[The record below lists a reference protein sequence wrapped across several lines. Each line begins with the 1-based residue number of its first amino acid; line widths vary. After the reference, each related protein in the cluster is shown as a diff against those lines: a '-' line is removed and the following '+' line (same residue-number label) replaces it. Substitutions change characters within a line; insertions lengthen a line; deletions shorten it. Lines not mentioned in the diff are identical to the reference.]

1 MGIGLKLITGKKG
14 IMPDF
19 FDLIFMV
26 LILFF
31 ALFFIQ
37 LVLNSEVEAKTEI
50 SLENLDQF
58 NSEQQFLY
66 YLNYPVLIGERE
78 IKMKDLILLA
88 VNTNQ
93 EELFEE
99 KTEAYFREKKAEG
112 SVAVYNTEEFRQEKA
127 SLFSFSNVVF
137 GSGKKSS
144 LELPNLENKQIPSL
158 TVVFSREK

>member
-1 MGIGLKLITGKKG
+1 MKIKLMAIKGKKG

-37 LVLNSEVEAKTEI
+37 LVLNSEVEAKTEV
-50 SLENLDQF
+50 SLQNLDQF

-66 YLNYPVLIGERE
+66 YLNYPVQLEGQE
-78 IKMKDLILLA
+78 IQMKDLILLA
-88 VNTNQ
+88 VNTNHQ
-93 EELFEE
+93 KLFEE
-99 KTEAYFREKKAEG
+99 KTEAYFKEKKAEG
-112 SVAVYNTEEFRQEKA
+112 NVAVYNTEEFQQEKD

-137 GSGKKSS
+137 GSGKKCG